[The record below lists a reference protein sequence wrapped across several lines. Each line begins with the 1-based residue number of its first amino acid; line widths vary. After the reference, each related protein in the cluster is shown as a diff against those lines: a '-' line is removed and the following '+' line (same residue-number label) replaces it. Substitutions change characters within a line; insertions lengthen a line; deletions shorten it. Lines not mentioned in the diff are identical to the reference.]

1 MKANAI
7 NALKGIGKALSTA
20 ALDTLSAWLE
30 LKAEPS
36 ETTPT
41 HTFITHGIAGAGAS
55 HVGVAGSVAVA
66 VVNGT
71 TRALIESTTANRAI
85 TVSGDMAIH
94 SEAVQKVDTVA
105 SAAVGPKGTADRN
118 LAASGSS
125 DQSNGG
131 NATQYPS
138 HSANDDGSLMIGGT
152 NHGQITHFAKGTDNY
167 TVSVTPDPNYKVQSI
182 TSTLIPPSTSW
193 MFTAMVMQRAA
204 ALARILTP

>member
-1 MKANAI
+1 MAQKR
-7 NALKGIGKALSTA
+7 
-20 ALDTLSAWLE
+20 D
-30 LKAEPS
+30 
-36 ETTPT
+36 
-41 HTFITHGIAGAGAS
+41 
-55 HVGVAGSVAVA
+55 
-66 VVNGT
+66 NGT
-71 TRALIESTTANRAI
+71 GTIYQRA
-85 TVSGDMAIH
+85 MAIH